1 MAQVLILGGGGREHA
16 LAWALQQ
23 SPQVTRV
30 YTAPGNAGTP
40 NNVPI
45 TLDRV
50 PELIAFAW
58 ENAIDLTVVGPE
70 VPLADGVVDAF
81 QAEGLMIFGPRKA
94 AAQLEASKSFAR
106 DFMTEQG
113 IPAPEYMIFDDMTAA
128 RRYLREYHKP
138 VVIKADGLAAGKGV
152 IVCDTRVEAEAA
164 LTQIMQDRAFGE
176 AGAVVVIEERLQGR
190 EFSVLAFCDGKTIQ
204 PMLVARDHKRLQDGD
219 RGPNTGGMGAI
230 CPTPDWTVA
239 RTDEVMQRVLI
250 PAVRGMANLGT
261 PYVGVLYAGMMETPD
276 GLKTLEFNC
285 RFGDPEA
292 QVILP
297 LLKTDLYMTLQAC
310 CEGWLHDLDLEW
322 HDRACATVVMA
333 AAGYPENPIIG
344 TPIIGLDRMPDDVI
358 VFHASTTQH
367 GDEVVTNGGRVLNVT
382 ASAATLDEAI
392 QRAYAGVN
400 VIHFEGAQYRRDIG
414 QIAQGD
420 A

>member
-1 MAQVLILGGGGREHA
+1 MAQVLVLGGGGREHA
-16 LAWALQQ
+16 LAWALQR

-50 PELIAFAW
+50 ADLIAFVKK
-58 ENAIDLTVVGPE
+58 NAIDLTVVGPE
-70 VPLADGVVDAF
+70 VPLAEGVVDAF
-81 QAEGLMIFGPRKA
+81 QAEGLLIFGPRKA

-106 DFMTEQG
+106 DFMMEQG
-113 IPAPEYMIFDDMTAA
+113 IPAPEYMIFDDMVAA
-128 RRYLREYHKP
+128 RRYLKEYQKP

-152 IVCDTRVEAEAA
+152 IVCDNRAEAEDA
-164 LTQIMQDRAFGE
+164 LTQIMQDRAFGD

-190 EFSVLAFCDGKTIQ
+190 EFSVLALCDGKTIQ
-204 PMLVARDHKRLQDGD
+204 PLLVARDHKRLHDGD

-230 CPTPDWTVA
+230 CPTPDWTEE
-239 RTDEVMQRVLI
+239 RMEEVMQRVLI

-261 PYVGVLYAGMMETPD
+261 PYVGVLYAGMMDTPD

-322 HDRACATVVMA
+322 HEGACATVVMA
-333 AAGYPENPIIG
+333 TAGYPENPITG
-344 TPIIGLDRMPDDVI
+344 TPISGLDRVPEDVI
-358 VFHASTTQH
+358 VFHASTTQR
-367 GDEVVTNGGRVLNVT
+367 DDQVVTNGGRVLNVT
-382 ASAATLDEAI
+382 ASANTLSEAI
-392 QRAYAGVN
+392 QRAYAGVDK
-400 VIHFEGAQYRRDIG
+400 IHFEGAQFRRDIG

>member
-1 MAQVLILGGGGREHA
+1 MAQVLVLGGGGREHA
-16 LAWALQQ
+16 LAWALQR
-23 SPQVTRV
+23 SPQVTHV

-40 NNVPI
+40 NNIPLQLTQVE
-45 TLDRV
+45 
-50 PELIAFAW
+50 ELIAFVRQ
-58 ENAIDLTVVGPE
+58 NSIDLTVVGPE
-70 VPLADGVVDAF
+70 GPLSEGIVDAF

-113 IPAPEYMIFDDMTAA
+113 IPAPEYMIFDDLIAA
-128 RRYLREYHKP
+128 RRYLKEYHKP

-152 IVCDTRVEAEAA
+152 VVCENRTEAEEA
-164 LTQIMQDRAFGE
+164 LTQIMHDRAFGD
-176 AGAVVVIEERLQGR
+176 AGATVVIEERLQGR

-204 PMLVARDHKRLQDGD
+204 PMLVARDHKRLLDGD

-230 CPTPDWTVA
+230 CPTPDWTEA
-239 RTDEVMQRVLI
+239 RMAEVMQRVLA
-250 PAVRGMANLGT
+250 PAVRGMASLGT
-261 PYVGVLYAGMMETPD
+261 PYVGVLYAGMMDTPE

-322 HDRACATVVMA
+322 HEGACATVVMA
-333 AAGYPENPIIG
+333 VPGYPEKPLTG
-344 TPIIGLDRMPDDVI
+344 TPITGLDRVPEGVS
-358 VFHASTTQH
+358 VFHAGTTQR
-367 GDEVVTNGGRVLNVT
+367 GDEVVTSGGRVLNVT
-382 ASAATLDEAI
+382 ATAPTIEEAL
-392 QRAYAGVN
+392 QRAYTGVN
-400 VIHFEGAQYRRDIG
+400 AIHFEGAQYRRDIG
-414 QIAQGD
+414 HITQGD